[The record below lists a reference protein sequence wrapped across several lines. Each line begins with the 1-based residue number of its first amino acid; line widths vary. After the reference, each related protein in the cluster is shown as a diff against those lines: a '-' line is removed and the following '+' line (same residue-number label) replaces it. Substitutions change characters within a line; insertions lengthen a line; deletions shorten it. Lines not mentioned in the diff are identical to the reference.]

1 MRQGLLVCRLS
12 GDWQSVQPKFN
23 IAFLILSEDV
33 MAEDLMRYDQLAQ
46 NALRGVV
53 REALRKVQKTGLPG
67 DHHFYIAFNTRF
79 PGVALSERIAA
90 RYPREMTVVLQ
101 HQFWNLVVTEELFE
115 VELSFDNIP
124 EKLVV
129 PFNAVKGFLDPSVQ
143 FGLQFEVVQADGQTD
158 STQKPM
164 VEGKT
169 PPETEGE
176 TALAD
181 SAKPDSESGEAK
193 VVSLDAFRK
202 K

>member
-1 MRQGLLVCRLS
+1 MS
-12 GDWQSVQPKFN
+12 ATAAIWQAVHPQTN

-53 REALRKVQKTGLPG
+53 RDALRKVQKTGLPG

-79 PGVALSERIAA
+79 PGVILSERIAA

-129 PFNAVKGFLDPSVQ
+129 PFNSVKGFLDPSVQ

-158 STQKPM
+158 STQKS
-164 VEGKT
+164 VGEGKLSL
-169 PPETEGE
+169 EAEGE
-176 TALAD
+176 SAAAD
-181 SAKPDSESGEAK
+181 GEKPDSESGEAK

>member
-1 MRQGLLVCRLS
+1 
-12 GDWQSVQPKFN
+12 
-23 IAFLILSEDV
+23 

-53 REALRKVQKTGLPG
+53 RDALRKVQKTGLPG
-67 DHHFYIAFNTRF
+67 EHHFYIAFNTRA
-79 PGVALSERIAA
+79 PGVILSERIAA

-124 EKLVV
+124 EKLIV
-129 PFNAVKGFLDPSVQ
+129 PFSAVKGFLDPSVQ
-143 FGLQFEVVQADGQTD
+143 FGLQFEVAPD
-158 STQKPM
+158 TQKDGAPIATAQIKSIA
-164 VEGKT
+164 EAESSSADASKDL
-169 PPETEGE
+169 PPAGGE
-176 TALAD
+176 
-181 SAKPDSESGEAK
+181 EAK